1 MTNVS
6 TVVKKIQILLSLAL
20 VVISASAQKFPES
33 FYRAQA
39 ALENGEFA
47 QAISWID
54 STLNSSTIN
63 ESYWLKR
70 GEVNYLSKNYQDALG
85 DFLTADKYK
94 NQVAS
99 FWLAKTYAQLNDTA
113 KVFEQLRIHL
123 ETRGKESE
131 ATIQLDEAFDK
142 IQNTSQWKR
151 IWLTDWYSPAEK
163 LAAEIEYL
171 FDQESWTEAI
181 EVLNQRIE
189 GRSAGHQ
196 LYTFRGEAYYN
207 IGSYKAA
214 EADFSQAIDKSK
226 RNHEYLIWHAKT
238 LIKQEKFR
246 KAIDDVDR
254 AIELS
259 GGKPEYF
266 MIRSEAYAG
275 ESKFE
280 EAASDLEFY
289 LSFYPKNITAIEKY
303 AFIAAEAGKNLT
315 ALSQLAKL
323 IKTTPNEPK
332 LYIQRA
338 KIYMKS
344 ENWAMAE
351 MDFAMSLDFNPNN
364 ADVYIQ
370 KGLCRYYQGN
380 SAGACNDWKNA
391 LRLGSFEAQ
400 ELIYRNCKSE
410 K

>member
-1 MTNVS
+1 MS

-20 VVISASAQKFPES
+20 VVISASAQKFPKS

-70 GEVNYLSKNYQDALG
+70 GEVNYLSKNYQDALV

-94 NQVAS
+94 NQFAS
-99 FWLAKTYAQLNDTA
+99 YWLAKTYAQLNDTA